1 MMRSRI
7 VTLLL
12 LVSILPTN
20 LRFEQHALWVVFG
33 FDIKTRFFLCRAK
46 SAVDPLQAN
55 NTQHWGTRA
64 TRFSDSSVEAYI
76 DELAG
81 TKPGA
86 SVMPVTLL
94 QLVDLDAFPVVGYR
108 HLQCHHRRM
117 TACLASMSR
126 TASAGDSRA

>member
-1 MMRSRI
+1 LSPLMMRTRI

-12 LVSILPTN
+12 LVSILPAN

-33 FDIKTRFFLCRAK
+33 FDIETRLLLCRAK

-55 NTQHWGTRA
+55 NTQHWGSGA
-64 TRFSDSSVEAYI
+64 TRFSDSRVEAYI

-86 SVMPVTLL
+86 SVMPVTFL
-94 QLVDLDAFPVVGYR
+94 
-108 HLQCHHRRM
+108 
-117 TACLASMSR
+117 
-126 TASAGDSRA
+126 